1 MKNEEERQRSDLLF
15 FQRIRSLTYQN
26 ASEAKLFH
34 ICAQHLTASR
44 YLVPFSLVAS
54 LETLLHLHVSVWRC
68 WSVTHT
74 HTHMHT
80 PVNSPMDY
88 FLRICVGG
96 SAYSHPT
103 STKEDSLKERFAK
116 LNRAYLSCLFIVKD
130 GFVWS
135 AKPEVF
141 SLLS

>member
-1 MKNEEERQRSDLLF
+1 MCLCGAAGVL
-15 FQRIRSLTYQN
+15 
-26 ASEAKLFH
+26 
-34 ICAQHLTASR
+34 
-44 YLVPFSLVAS
+44 
-54 LETLLHLHVSVWRC
+54 
-68 WSVTHT
+68 

-88 FLRICVGG
+88 FLRMCVGG
-96 SAYSHPT
+96 SAYSRPT